1 MEDGDRG
8 NNGGQVGCTSMGVE
22 DEGDLFTRDV
32 SASIL
37 AQVKENIRKQERRKT
52 RRDFTLAKAK
62 TVERKEKG
70 LDLDLDLKLH
80 VDLNLE
86 FEGGARRFVASRASR
101 PVFSSRTPP
110 PSAKEYFKIVRVPD
124 REDLDEDLEENRPK
138 DHLEDGK
145 NSVHDTC
152 FSVYDGDTEYRRGVT
167 LYSEA
172 KPDHAG
178 GFYVYDTVEE
188 CLLNHE
194 RFPAGSAKEGAGGW
208 RRAIARVVAW
218 SDDDGGGA
226 ALGSADFAIRYGGKR
241 VFSYVRLVGVLPFP
255 AGREALA
262 SGRECGPAAQRRLR
276 VVKARAETISLKEEV
291 ERMEERLR
299 VGRLMQAC
307 RQEG

>member
-70 LDLDLDLKLH
+70 LDLDLDLKLN

-152 FSVYDGDTEYRRGVT
+152 FSVYDGDTEYRRGSPFT
-167 LYSEA
+167 ARPS
-172 KPDHAG
+172 PTTRAG
-178 GFYVYDTVEE
+178 FT
-188 CLLNHE
+188 CMTPW
-194 RFPAGSAKEGAGGW
+194 RSA
-208 RRAIARVVAW
+208 
-218 SDDDGGGA
+218 
-226 ALGSADFAIRYGGKR
+226 
-241 VFSYVRLVGVLPFP
+241 
-255 AGREALA
+255 
-262 SGRECGPAAQRRLR
+262 C
-276 VVKARAETISLKEEV
+276 
-291 ERMEERLR
+291 
-299 VGRLMQAC
+299 
-307 RQEG
+307 